1 MVSYKGR
8 YATEALEQTDE
19 NIAREVQRGHG
30 EAFGA
35 LVLRY
40 QPKLARYA
48 RKFLFRGDD
57 IEDLVQDVFIKAYTK
72 IQSFD
77 AKQRFS
83 PWIYR
88 IAHNVFLNAVR
99 DNAKDRVNLSLFDVD
114 VLFPHP
120 IAKET
125 ADDQAKRDEM
135 KRMLDA
141 SLGSLDPKY
150 REPLVLY
157 YFEDLDLKSISQVL
171 EIPISTIATRIKKGK
186 LMLGKIVKP

>member
-1 MVSYKGR
+1 M
-8 YATEALEQTDE
+8 EQTDE
-19 NIAREVQRGHG
+19 NIALEVQKGHG

-40 QPKLARYA
+40 QPKLSRYA

-72 IQSFD
+72 MQSFD
-77 AKQRFS
+77 SKQRFS

-99 DNAKDRVNLSLFDVD
+99 DNAKDRANFSLFDVD

-125 ADDQAKRDEM
+125 ADDEAKRDEM
-135 KRMLDA
+135 KRMLDV

-150 REPLVLY
+150 HEPLVLY

-171 EIPISTIATRIKKGK
+171 QVPISTIANRIKKGK
-186 LMLGKIVKP
+186 LMLRKIVKP